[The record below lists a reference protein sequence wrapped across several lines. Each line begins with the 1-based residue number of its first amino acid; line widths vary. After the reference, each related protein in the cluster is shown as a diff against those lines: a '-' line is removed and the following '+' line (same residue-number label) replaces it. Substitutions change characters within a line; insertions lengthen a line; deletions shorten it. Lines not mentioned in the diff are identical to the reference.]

1 MSGIVGNNFN
11 FTYSGQLTKEI
22 FYKATQDTPAL
33 SDFAIIDNGVKF
45 KKQYPLLGSL
55 SKIVKPYTGYGASYD
70 TTGINITNATLE
82 TKMFQVRKAWNI
94 DQWNGVLD
102 QTFNYMSE
110 DLKDGVDMF
119 DPSGT
124 FLQRAFD
131 HVVEDAVRRDTFR
144 RIFFAAQD
152 SSDDDYNT
160 IDGFWT
166 RLIDTSGA
174 SNYCVRRAGSS
185 MGIGTLSAGAALAK
199 LEEVYDQSN
208 ELLKAIPS
216 SQKKFF
222 VTGSVWDNYYNSLIG
237 NGAVTE
243 AAFQNLQKGM
253 TSLTYKGIEIVPVRY
268 WDTLLLETDNP
279 LYGVAKHLILYTT
292 KDNHRIG
299 VENAADLNKIESQY
313 VWKDEIFYMKG
324 NMKYGYQYLHCDLQT
339 IAY

>member
-1 MSGIVGNNFN
+1 MAGIVGNNFN

-22 FYKATQDTPAL
+22 FYKPTQDTPAL
-33 SDFAIIDNGVKF
+33 SDFAIIDNGVKY
-45 KKQYPLLGSL
+45 KKQYNVLGQL
-55 SKIVKPYTGYGASYD
+55 DKIVKPYTGYGATYN
-70 TTGINITNATLE
+70 TTGINLTNVTLE

-102 QTFNYMSE
+102 QTFNYLSE

-131 HVVEDAVRRDTFR
+131 IVIEDSIRRDNFR

-160 IDGFWT
+160 IDGIWT

-174 SNYCVRRAGSS
+174 SNYCVRRAGSAL
-185 MGIGTLSAGAALAK
+185 GTAALSSGNALTY
-199 LEEVYDQSN
+199 LEQAYDQSN
-208 ELLKAIPS
+208 ELLKAVPAS
-216 SQKKFF
+216 KKKFF
-222 VTGSVWDNYYNSLIG
+222 VTGSIWDNYYNSFIG
-237 NGAVTE
+237 TTGTE
-243 AAFQNLQKGM
+243 QAFRNTQDGLM
-253 TSLTYKGIEIVPVRY
+253 TLYYKGIEVVPVRY
-268 WDTLLLETDNP
+268 WDTLLLESDNP
-279 LYGVAKHLILYTT
+279 LFGTTKHLILYTT

-299 VENAADLNKIESQY
+299 VENGADLNKIEARY
-313 VWKDEIFYMKG
+313 EWKDELYYIKG

-339 IAY
+339 IMY